1 MCVKKIV
8 ITASFPDDYKDWEKL
23 AEDLMVHV
31 EESGSEECVVV
42 LEDVDER
49 EDEDG

>member
-8 ITASFPDDYKDWEKL
+8 LTVSFPDDYKGWEDL
-23 AEDLMVHV
+23 AEELMSHV
-31 EESGSEECVVV
+31 EKKGSEEVVVV